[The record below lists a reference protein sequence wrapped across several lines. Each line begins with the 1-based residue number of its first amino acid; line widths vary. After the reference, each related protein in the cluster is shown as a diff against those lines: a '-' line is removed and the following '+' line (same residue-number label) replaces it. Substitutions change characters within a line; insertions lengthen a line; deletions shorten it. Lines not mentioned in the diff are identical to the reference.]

1 MADEPLSE
9 AEQLMDLNLN
19 PSEAPA
25 SEVPT
30 TKFKPS
36 TIDDIELS
44 NRLTRGTATVRELIT
59 AASRNS
65 GTYINRG
72 AEIIKGAGFDLDM
85 PYAEFATKENV
96 KELMEHP
103 LSNSNFF
110 NSSGFMSVEDNA
122 EEFYRD
128 IKNANRSL
136 FKDRPYAYTIDETL
150 RITGGTGK
158 KLGLARKFKVE
169 DFAPDSTALQSGT
182 DPNTKKWVT
191 KTIGSQG
198 RFTNAF
204 DWIPD
209 PEDIIP
215 KIQEGL
221 SDLKYWKYD
230 SKGLPKAYDTTKA
243 IDIRAILVV
252 NAGSIQRIGETA
264 GLTNSD
270 IRPGKIYSIL
280 EDIRGQK
287 ERAPLDLGDL
297 SSSTLRAAHTRSN
310 ERFLKEIG
318 MEGADLNQVLQDPAL
333 KKKYDKFKIFSA
345 TANDVTHAFN
355 PKYKKV
361 GGKKTTTLF
370 HPDEAKKLGYILNT
384 EFGEDF
390 GKHLKGPSAWRKIFP
405 SLTAAAAGLDPEKAG
420 ALISQIMGH
429 SNEAGGAGL
438 RGMLGAAKMTL
449 GSYISPVKGYTKSTT
464 RPVLQ
469 KIENMMAWFTGSSN
483 LDNLAG
489 KFNVLTEGLPEG
501 IITVNPSIEMLETGK
516 STIGG
521 VTRDLTE
528 GELSEISA
536 QSELNAAKLR
546 SDALDIDAVNDAKEI
561 ANAKEIIDKGDI
573 VGEAAEQQ
581 AKNNQIKLAAR
592 NKVKE
597 DVKAQLAQDAAELFE
612 QQKEVPEDLNKK
624 LAILESEF
632 GDILTDDD
640 RATYKTI
647 VTSGDRNDLLQFKHE
662 LSGRNKAFNLNNTA
676 NAVASNK
683 AFRKAAL
690 EAGKKILPYA
700 LLAIPGVA
708 LPRLAEAA
716 VDVAIE
722 PSHMGGTPEDMP
734 EDVLL
739 SSLET
744 GEALPGSGD
753 ISLDMGGARAGAERE
768 LQDIESSKRRS
779 AMMDEAS
786 QYELMSGAPPEE
798 HVEQFTQDFEAG
810 FAKRKEEYEES
821 PFYKR
826 YEGYFANRPN

>member
-1 MADEPLSE
+1 MADEALSE
-9 AEQLMDLNLN
+9 AEQLTDLNLN

-110 NSSGFMSVEDNA
+110 NSGGFMSVEDNA

-182 DPNTKKWVT
+182 DPNSKKFVT
-191 KTIGSQG
+191 KTVGFQG

-209 PEDIIP
+209 PENIIP
-215 KIQEGL
+215 RIQEGL
-221 SDLKYWKYD
+221 SNLKYWKYD

-287 ERAPLDLGDL
+287 ERAALDLGDL
-297 SSSTLRAAHTRSN
+297 SSSTLRAAHSRSN

-345 TANDVTHAFN
+345 KVTDVTHAFN
-355 PKYKKV
+355 PKYKTV
-361 GGKKTTTLF
+361 GGKRTNILF
-370 HPDEAKKLGYILNT
+370 HPDEANKLGYILNT

-390 GKHLKGPSAWRKIFP
+390 GKKLKGPSAWRKIFP

-429 SNEAGGAGL
+429 TEGSAGL

-449 GSYISPVKGYTKSTT
+449 GSYISPVKGYAESTS

-489 KFNVLTEGLPEG
+489 KFNVLTEGLPKG
-501 IITVNPSIEMLETGK
+501 IVTVDPSIEMLETGK

-561 ANAKEIIDKGDI
+561 ANAQEIIDKGDI

-581 AKNNQIKLAAR
+581 AKNNQIKLEAR
-592 NKVKE
+592 NKVKA
-597 DVKAQLAQDAAELFE
+597 DAKAQLAQEAAELFE
-612 QQKEVPEDLNKK
+612 QQRAVPEDLNTK
-624 LAILESEF
+624 LATLESEF

-647 VTSGDRNDLLQFKHE
+647 ATSGDRNDLLAFDGD
-662 LSGRNKAFNLNNTA
+662 LSARQKAFNLNNTA
-676 NAVASNK
+676 NAVARNR

-708 LPRLAEAA
+708 LPRAAEAA

-722 PSHMGGTPEDMP
+722 PTHMGGTPEDMS

-753 ISLDMGGARAGAERE
+753 ISLDMGGARAGVERE
-768 LQDIESSKRRS
+768 VQDIESSKRRS

-798 HVEQFTQDFEAG
+798 HVEQFTQDLESG